1 MPAGSGRSIYTRGL
15 GSQEKKFKTATFFK
29 DLLSY
34 ILIQWGFTE
43 KFLIMKLL
51 RSDGCFTVTL
61 AALFRKHKLPLHSS
75 VSSTDNYNITKVCSS
90 NITSK
95 ATPVHI

>member
-34 ILIQWGFTE
+34 TLIQWGFTE

-51 RSDGCFTVTL
+51 RSDGCFTITL
-61 AALFRKHKLPLHSS
+61 AALGSISYLYTVPYRQQ
-75 VSSTDNYNITKVCSS
+75 TITISQRFVV
-90 NITSK
+90 
-95 ATPVHI
+95 AT